1 MNQLEMVRYI
11 KATDIANVL
20 GVSRQVLC
28 RRLKAKNI
36 PLKNGK
42 FYVEHLDK
50 VLRPNIKPAPPN
62 ELAFKF
68 VETLISERFQIPI
81 NILIGDYRARKY
93 TDARHLLWYVLNE
106 KYKLSMNRI
115 RRHYNRSEGSIY
127 FGIRKVINI
136 SSYDK
141 DFNETLKSL
150 L

>member
-1 MNQLEMVRYI
+1 MNRLEMVRYI

-20 GVSRQVLC
+20 GISRSALC

-36 PLKNGK
+36 PLNNGK
-42 FYVEHLDK
+42 FYVEHLDN
-50 VLRPNIKPAPPN
+50 VLRTSIKPAPPN

-68 VETLISERFQIPI
+68 VETLVSEHFQIPI
-81 NILIGDYRARKY
+81 NILVGDYRARKY

-106 KYKLSMNRI
+106 KYKLSFNRI
-115 RRHYNRSEGSIY
+115 KNHYNRSEGSIH
-127 FGIRKVINI
+127 FGIKKVRNI

-141 DFNETLKSL
+141 DFNETLQSL